1 MTDWRK
7 LLFGEFSVKRL
18 LSSLITIPIALYIG
32 LGVYAYFFSDSVIF
46 QPQPSSFRDD
56 DSIIKLI
63 TPNGEKISAKFFK
76 NATAD
81 FTILYSHGNADDI
94 NVLSPYFQELSNEGF
109 NVFAYEYRGYGK
121 SEGKP
126 SEQNAYED
134 AETAY
139 NYLINEQQISP
150 EKIIIFGHS
159 LGGAVAIDLASRKNC
174 GGLIAES
181 TFVTAFRVLTQIS
194 IYPFDKFQSI
204 SKIKNVNCPV
214 LIIHGKRD
222 RVTPFWHG
230 ERLFEVANEPKS
242 NYWID
247 EAGHNDVSF
256 AGGKNYFAT
265 IRNFSGKLEKI
276 SIK

>member
-1 MTDWRK
+1 MANWRK
-7 LLFGEFSVKRL
+7 ILFGEFSVKRL

-32 LGVYAYFFSDSVIF
+32 FGIYAYFFSDSVIF

-56 DSIIKLI
+56 DSIIKI
-63 TPNGEKISAKFFK
+63 ATPNGEKISAKFFK
-76 NATAD
+76 NVNAE
-81 FTILYSHGNADDI
+81 FTILYSHGNAENI
-94 NVLSPYFQELSNEGF
+94 SELSPFFEDLSNAGF
-109 NVFAYEYRGYGK
+109 NVMAYAYRGYGT
-121 SEGKP
+121 SDGKP

-139 NYLINEQQISP
+139 NYLVNEQKVSP

-159 LGGAVAIDLASRKNC
+159 LGGAVAIDLASKKIC

-222 RVTPFWHG
+222 RVIPFWHG
-230 ERLFEVANEPKS
+230 EKLFEAANEPKS
-242 NYWID
+242 NLWID
-247 EAGHNDVSF
+247 EANHNDISSV
-256 AGGKNYFAT
+256 GGKNYFTT
-265 IRNFSGKLEKI
+265 IKNFSGKLK
-276 SIK
+276 K